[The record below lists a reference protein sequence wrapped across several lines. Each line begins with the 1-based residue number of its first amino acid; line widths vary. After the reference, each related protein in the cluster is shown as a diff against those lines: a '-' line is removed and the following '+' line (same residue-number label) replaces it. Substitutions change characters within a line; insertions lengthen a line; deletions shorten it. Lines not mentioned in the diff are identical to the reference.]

1 MPFFIVDEDIT
12 EMDVDAVVNAAN
24 TELRM
29 GGGVCGAIFRAAGV
43 AQMEKACRA
52 LRPVK
57 TGEAVITPGFDLP
70 ARYVIH
76 TPGPVYH
83 AEAADACEAQLRAS
97 YRNSLHLAEQH
108 HCESIAFPLISSGSY
123 GYPKKKALQV
133 AVSTICEFLETH
145 EMDVYLILLANPGF
159 VLPQELRNEVDSVL
173 KESPDVWDRMEAAE
187 WSEDDFDGAPEPLGR
202 TFGNVPVEAAPA
214 AGAPDFEDFKD
225 NLEEPFNTTLLQ
237 LIDAK
242 GKTDVE
248 VYKKANISRKLF
260 SKIRTGRGYM
270 PGKRTI
276 LALAIGL
283 ELSVEETENL
293 LEHAGFA
300 LSQSILS
307 DVIVKYFISHKKY
320 DIYEINDALFQYG
333 QPLLG
338 SA

>member
-1 MPFFIVDEDIT
+1 MPFFIVSEDIT

-24 TELRM
+24 TDLRM
-29 GGGVCGAIFRAAGV
+29 GSGVCGAIFHAAGKE
-43 AQMEKACRA
+43 QMEEACAR
-52 LRPVK
+52 LRPVN
-57 TGEAVITPGFDLP
+57 TGEAVITPGFNLS

-76 TPGPVYH
+76 TPGPIYRKDK
-83 AEAADACEAQLRAS
+83 EAACQRQLRAS
-97 YRNSLHLAEQH
+97 YRNALSLAAEN
-108 HCESIAFPLISSGSY
+108 HCESIAFPLISSGAY
-123 GYPKKKALQV
+123 GYPKEDALQV
-133 AVSTICEFLETH
+133 AVSAIREFLEVH
-145 EMDVYLILLANPGF
+145 ELTVYLTLLTEVAMIPQWDQMDIRRYLTEQYTGEALGMYQGAADAA
-159 VLPQELRNEVDSVL
+159 LPDMDFSRGKCALPEIGSPNIAGPEIFQEQLD
-173 KESPDVWDRMEAAE
+173 
-187 WSEDDFDGAPEPLGR
+187 
-202 TFGNVPVEAAPA
+202 
-214 AGAPDFEDFKD
+214 
-225 NLEEPFNTTLLQ
+225 EPFNKALLQ

-320 DIYEINDALFQYG
+320 DIYEINDALFHYQ

>member
-1 MPFFIVDEDIT
+1 MPFFIVSEDIT

-29 GGGVCGAIFRAAGV
+29 GGGVCGAIFRAAG
-43 AQMEKACRA
+43 AEQMEKACRP

-57 TGEAVITPGFDLP
+57 TGEAVITPGFNLP
-70 ARYVIH
+70 AWYVIH
-76 TPGPVYH
+76 TPGPVYQ
-83 AEAADACEAQLRAS
+83 ENKAAWCEERLRAS
-97 YRNSLHLAEQH
+97 YHNSLNLAASH
-108 HCESIAFPLISSGSY
+108 HCESVAFPLISSGAY
-123 GYPKKKALQV
+123 GYPKEEALQV
-133 AVSTICEFLETH
+133 AVSAIREFLKMH
-145 EMDVYLILLANPGF
+145 ELTVYLTLLTEVAMIPPWDQMDIRRYLTEQYTGE
-159 VLPQELRNEVDSVL
+159 ELGVYQ
-173 KESPDVWDRMEAAE
+173 EAA
-187 WSEDDFDGAPEPLGR
+187 DATLPDMDFSPGKCALPEIGLPDI
-202 TFGNVPVEAAPA
+202 
-214 AGAPDFEDFKD
+214 AGPEIFQEQLD
-225 NLEEPFNTTLLQ
+225 EPFNKALLH

-300 LSQSILS
+300 LSRSILS

>member
-12 EMDVDAVVNAAN
+12 EMNVDAVVNAAN

-29 GGGVCGAIFRAAGV
+29 GGGVCGAIFRAAG
-43 AQMEKACRA
+43 AEQMEKACRP

-76 TPGPVYH
+76 TPGPIYREGQ
-83 AEAADACEAQLRAS
+83 AEACEEQLRAS
-97 YRNSLHLAEQH
+97 YRNSLHLAEQY
-108 HCESIAFPLISSGSY
+108 HCESLAFPLISSGTY

-133 AVSTICEFLETH
+133 AVSTIREFLETH

-225 NLEEPFNTTLLQ
+225 NLDEPFNKALLQ

-283 ELSVEETENL
+283 ELNMEETENL

-320 DIYEINDALFQYG
+320 DIYEINDALFHYQ

>member
-1 MPFFIVDEDIT
+1 MPFFIVSEDIT
-12 EMDVDAVVNAAN
+12 EMDVDVVVNAAN
-24 TELRM
+24 TDLRM
-29 GGGVCGAIFRAAGV
+29 GSGVCGAIFHAAGKE
-43 AQMEKACRA
+43 QMEEACAR
-52 LRPVK
+52 LRPVN
-57 TGEAVITPGFDLP
+57 TGEAVITPGFNLP

-76 TPGPVYH
+76 TPGPIYRKDR
-83 AEAADACEAQLRAS
+83 EAACQRQLRAS
-97 YRNSLHLAEQH
+97 YRNALSLAAEN
-108 HCESIAFPLISSGSY
+108 HCESIAFPLISSGAY
-123 GYPKKKALQV
+123 GYPKEDALQV
-133 AVSTICEFLETH
+133 AVSAIREFLEVH
-145 EMDVYLILLANPGF
+145 ELTVYLTLLTEVAMIPTRDQMDIRRYLTEQYTGEALGMYQGAADAALPDMDFSPGKCALLEIG
-159 VLPQELRNEVDSVL
+159 LPDIAGPEIFQEQLD
-173 KESPDVWDRMEAAE
+173 
-187 WSEDDFDGAPEPLGR
+187 
-202 TFGNVPVEAAPA
+202 
-214 AGAPDFEDFKD
+214 
-225 NLEEPFNTTLLQ
+225 EPFNKALLH

-307 DVIVKYFISHKKY
+307 DVIIKYFISHKKY
-320 DIYEINDALFQYG
+320 DIYEINDALFQYD

>member
-1 MPFFIVDEDIT
+1 MPFFIVSEDIT

-24 TELRM
+24 TNLRM
-29 GGGVCGAIFRAAGV
+29 GSGVCGAIFHAAGKE
-43 AQMEKACRA
+43 QMEEACAR
-52 LRPVK
+52 LRPVN
-57 TGEAVITPGFDLP
+57 TGEAVITPGFNLP

-76 TPGPVYH
+76 TPGPVYQ
-83 AEAADACEAQLRAS
+83 EGRAAWCEERLHAS
-97 YRNSLHLAEQH
+97 YRNSLNLAAAH
-108 HCESIAFPLISSGSY
+108 HCESVAFPLISSGAY
-123 GYPKKKALQV
+123 GYPKEEALQV
-133 AVSTICEFLETH
+133 ALSAIRDFLKTH
-145 EMDVYLILLANPGF
+145 ELTVYLTLLTEVAMIPPWDQMDIRRYLTEQYTGEALGMYPGA
-159 VLPQELRNEVDSVL
+159 VDASLPDMDFSPGKCALPEIG
-173 KESPDVWDRMEAAE
+173 SPDI
-187 WSEDDFDGAPEPLGR
+187 
-202 TFGNVPVEAAPA
+202 
-214 AGAPDFEDFKD
+214 AGPGIFQEHLD
-225 NLEEPFNTTLLQ
+225 EPFNKALLH

-283 ELSVEETENL
+283 ELNVEETENL

-300 LSQSILS
+300 LSRSILS

-320 DIYEINDALFQYG
+320 DIYEINDVLFHYQ

>member
-1 MPFFIVDEDIT
+1 MPFFIVSEDIT

-24 TELRM
+24 TDLRM
-29 GGGVCGAIFRAAGV
+29 GSGVCGAIFHAAGIE
-43 AQMEKACRA
+43 QMEEACAR
-52 LRPVK
+52 LRPVN
-57 TGEAVITPGFDLP
+57 TGEAVITPGFNLP

-76 TPGPVYH
+76 TPGPVYQ
-83 AEAADACEAQLRAS
+83 ENKAAWCEERLRAS
-97 YRNSLHLAEQH
+97 YRNSLNLAASH
-108 HCESIAFPLISSGSY
+108 HCESVAFPLISSGAY
-123 GYPKKKALQV
+123 GYPKEDALQV
-133 AVSTICEFLETH
+133 AVSAIREFLEVH
-145 EMDVYLILLANPGF
+145 ELTVYLTLLTEVAMIPMWDQMDIRRYLTEQYTGEALGMYQGAADAALPDMDFSPGKCA
-159 VLPQELRNEVDSVL
+159 LPEIG
-173 KESPDVWDRMEAAE
+173 SPDIA
-187 WSEDDFDGAPEPLGR
+187 GPEIFQEQL
-202 TFGNVPVEAAPA
+202 
-214 AGAPDFEDFKD
+214 D
-225 NLEEPFNTTLLQ
+225 EPFNKALLH

-300 LSQSILS
+300 LSSSILS

>member
-1 MPFFIVDEDIT
+1 MPFFIVSEDIT

-24 TELRM
+24 TDLRM
-29 GGGVCGAIFRAAGV
+29 GSGVCGAIFHAAGKE
-43 AQMEKACRA
+43 QMEEACAR
-52 LRPVK
+52 LRPVN
-57 TGEAVITPGFDLP
+57 TGEAVITPGFNLP

-76 TPGPVYH
+76 TPGPIYRKDR
-83 AEAADACEAQLRAS
+83 EAACQRQLRAS
-97 YRNSLHLAEQH
+97 YRNALSLAVEN
-108 HCESIAFPLISSGSY
+108 HCESIAFPLISSGAY
-123 GYPKKKALQV
+123 GYPKEDALQV
-133 AVSTICEFLETH
+133 ALSAIREFLKTH
-145 EMDVYLILLANPGF
+145 ELTVYLTLLTEVAMIPTRDQMDIRRYLTEQYTGEALGMYPGAADAELLDMDF
-159 VLPQELRNEVDSVL
+159 SRGKCALPEIGSPNIAGPEIFQEQLD
-173 KESPDVWDRMEAAE
+173 
-187 WSEDDFDGAPEPLGR
+187 
-202 TFGNVPVEAAPA
+202 
-214 AGAPDFEDFKD
+214 
-225 NLEEPFNTTLLQ
+225 EPFNKALLQ

-300 LSQSILS
+300 LSRSILS

>member
-1 MPFFIVDEDIT
+1 MPFFIVSEDIT

-24 TELRM
+24 TDLHM
-29 GGGVCGAIFRAAGV
+29 GSGVCGAIFHAAGKE
-43 AQMEKACRA
+43 QMEEACAR
-52 LRPVK
+52 LRPVN
-57 TGEAVITPGFDLP
+57 TGEAVITPGFNLP

-76 TPGPVYH
+76 TPGPIYRKDK
-83 AEAADACEAQLRAS
+83 EAACQRQLRAS
-97 YRNSLHLAEQH
+97 YWNALSLAAEN
-108 HCESIAFPLISSGSY
+108 HCESIAFPLISSGAY
-123 GYPKKKALQV
+123 GYPKEDALQV
-133 AVSTICEFLETH
+133 AVSAIREFLEVH
-145 EMDVYLILLANPGF
+145 ELTVYLTLLTEVAMIPTRDQMDIRRYLIEQYTGEALGMYQGAADAA
-159 VLPQELRNEVDSVL
+159 LPD
-173 KESPDVWDRMEAAE
+173 M
-187 WSEDDFDGAPEPLGR
+187 DFSRGKCALPEIGAP
-202 TFGNVPVEAAPA
+202 NI
-214 AGAPDFEDFKD
+214 AGPEIFQEQLD
-225 NLEEPFNTTLLQ
+225 EPFNKALLQ

-276 LALAIGL
+276 LALVIGL
-283 ELSVEETENL
+283 ELSVEETESL

-300 LSQSILS
+300 LSRSILS

>member
-24 TELRM
+24 TDLRM
-29 GGGVCGAIFRAAGV
+29 GSGVCGAIFRAAGRE
-43 AQMEKACRA
+43 AMEEACSRF
-52 LRPVK
+52 RPVK
-57 TGEAVITPGFDLP
+57 TGEAVITPGFELP

-83 AEAADACEAQLRAS
+83 EQKAAWCEEQLRAS
-97 YRNSLHLAEQH
+97 YRNSLHLAEQY
-108 HCESIAFPLISSGSY
+108 HCESLAFPLISSGAY
-123 GYPKKKALQV
+123 GYPKEEALQV
-133 AVSTICEFLETH
+133 AVSEICKFLETH
-145 EMDVYLILLANPGF
+145 ELAVYLTLFTEVEIMPLREQRDMEWYLAEQYTGDEPAFHHGAVYGALPDMDF
-159 VLPQELRNEVDSVL
+159 SEGKCVLPDI
-173 KESPDVWDRMEAAE
+173 
-187 WSEDDFDGAPEPLGR
+187 G
-202 TFGNVPVEAAPA
+202 APA
-214 AGAPDFEDFKD
+214 AGIPEALSEQLD
-225 NLEEPFNTTLLQ
+225 EPFNKALLH

-283 ELSVEETENL
+283 ELNMEETENL

-320 DIYEINDALFQYG
+320 DIYEINDALFHYQ